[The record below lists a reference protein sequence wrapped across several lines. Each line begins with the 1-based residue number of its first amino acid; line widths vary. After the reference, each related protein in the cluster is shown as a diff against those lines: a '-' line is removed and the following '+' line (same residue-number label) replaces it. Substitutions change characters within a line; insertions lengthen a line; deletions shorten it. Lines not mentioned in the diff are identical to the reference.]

1 MIHDQKKDQILQP
14 VNLKNLL
21 VGNPARDTA
30 AGIHLIFNVMLQG
43 QLSFR
48 FDSRLKFRGLKEMEH
63 KNWVTRDENIWKP
76 QIRCEDEI

>member
-21 VGNPARDTA
+21 VGNPARDA
-30 AGIHLIFNVMLQG
+30 PHFQSVMLQG